1 MSTQINKKYM
11 KKLAIGV
18 MLVGFQMAF
27 AQISRKVG
35 EFSTLKV
42 YDKISVTIIPSNENR
57 VESNADDTSLET
69 VNKNGELKIKMAPTQ
84 LLQGERV
91 FVKVY
96 YQNINDIQASQGS
109 KVDSD
114 AALKTRMLT
123 LTSNEG
129 SKIKLDIDTGKLNV
143 KTNSGGEIT
152 VKGNAENQDII
163 VNSGGKFSGQHL
175 NAHSATVTAN
185 AGGIA
190 EVFASGSVD
199 AKTRAGGIIDVYGD
213 PDERKFK
220 NVIGGKINFK

>member
-1 MSTQINKKYM
+1 M

-18 MLVGFQMAF
+18 MLVGFQLAF

-35 EFSTLKV
+35 EFSSLKV
-42 YDKISVTIIPSNENR
+42 YDKITVTLIPSNENR
-57 VESNADDTSLET
+57 VESNVEDTSLET
-69 VNKNGELKIKMAPTQ
+69 VNKNGELKIKMAPAQ
-84 LLQGERV
+84 ILQGDRV
-91 FVKVY
+91 SVKVY

-114 AALKTRMLT
+114 KTLKARMLT

-129 SKIKLDIDTGKLNV
+129 SKINLDIETGKLNV

-152 VKGNAENQDII
+152 VKGDADSQDII
-163 VNSGGKFSGQHL
+163 VNSGGKFYGQNL
-175 NAHSATVTAN
+175 DSQSATVTAN

-213 PDERKFK
+213 PDDRKFK